1 MSLTLNKQEIGRW
14 FRDNG
19 DNTHNLNY
27 ELNEDSIVMDLG
39 GYTGVWVQQI
49 IDKYNPNVYVIEPL
63 PEFYNGLVDRFSD
76 NNKVK
81 LLNVGVSTK
90 NEDGVIYL
98 SGDGSSSNLTNGE
111 AVNVTFKTMS
121 TLLDQWGL
129 DTVDLIQINI
139 EGDEYPLLEH
149 MIEDGSIT
157 KFKNIQVQFH
167 LGIEG
172 DVGRRDS
179 IRQGLIDNGFKNK
192 FDYAFVWESWVKN

>member
-49 IDKYNPNVYVIEPL
+49 IDKYNPKVYVIEPL

-149 MIEDGSIT
+149 MLEDGSIT